1 MTRRAFFEVSTL
13 ADAVA
18 KANRIAPT
26 KGAAHDR
33 AAGIVVE
40 VNPNSLEPV
49 ILKSTDLDVTFRMVV
64 SVLEMGDESVTWRVP
79 SQLFNGI
86 MSTLPIGQSNTV
98 RLADNGDG
106 HLYFLCGKTKAK
118 LRLIAGEY
126 PTWAPFDDKTLA
138 TVPGLARRLTQVAWA
153 TDAKGNG
160 VLNGIHIDGEFLYG
174 CDRTNL
180 AIVPC
185 KVPVDRPVTAPLTD
199 VTSLI
204 KNTSEV
210 AMRAGTDRIE
220 LMPDAWTQTTCIL
233 FAGDYPNVRNLLNR
247 VASTGEVLIHAEALT
262 AALDKMLV
270 LVKSE
275 RYPTT
280 TIKIGDGS
288 VYLEMEVPDVGKIA
302 DEIEAVGGQNTGE
315 PFVITFSPDS
325 LKQALFASGREKVT
339 IKYGPTNLSPIVVE
353 DDNQFM
359 ALMMPRNK

>member
-1 MTRRAFFEVSTL
+1 MKKAIFEVATL

-64 SVLEMGDESVTWRVP
+64 NVLEVGDEPITWRVP

-86 MSTLPIGQSNTV
+86 MSTLPLGGQSTV
-98 RLADNGDG
+98 RMAENGDG
-106 HLYFLCGKTKAK
+106 FVYFLCGKTKAK
-118 LRLIAGEY
+118 LRLITGDY
-126 PTWAPFDDKTLA
+126 PLWEPFAMDDLTN
-138 TVPGLARRLTQVAWA
+138 VPGLARRLTQVAWA
-153 TDAKGNG
+153 TDSRGSG
-160 VLNGIHIDGEFLYG
+160 VFGGIHIDGEFLYG
-174 CDRTNL
+174 CDRQNM
-180 AIVPC
+180 AMVPC
-185 KVPVDRPVTAPLTD
+185 VVPVDRPVTAPLSEI
-199 VTSLI
+199 TSLI

-210 AMRAGTDRIE
+210 AMRAGTHHIE
-220 LMPDAWTQTTCIL
+220 LMPDAWTQTTCVL
-233 FAGDYPNVRNLLNR
+233 FAEEYPKVRNLLKNNQ
-247 VASTGEVLIHAEALT
+247 SGEIGVVSETLT

-270 LVKSE
+270 LVKAE

-288 VYLEMEVPDVGKIA
+288 LYLEMEVPDVGKIA
-302 DEIEAVGGQNTGE
+302 DEIEIVGGEKTD

-325 LKQALFASGREKVT
+325 LKQALAASGREKVT
-339 IKYGPTNLSPIVVE
+339 IKYGPTSLSPMLLT
-353 DDNQFM
+353 DDNQFLS
-359 ALMMPRNK
+359 LMMPRQK

>member
-1 MTRRAFFEVSTL
+1 MKKAIFEVATL
-13 ADAVA
+13 ADAVS

-40 VNPNSLEPV
+40 VDPDSLEPV
-49 ILKSTDLDVTFRMVV
+49 VLKSTDLDVTFRMVV
-64 SVLEMGDESVTWRVP
+64 NVLEMGDEKVTWRVP

-86 MSTLPIGQSNTV
+86 MSTLPVGQSSTV
-98 RLADNGDG
+98 RLAENGDG
-106 HLYFLCGKTKAK
+106 NVYFLCGKTKAK
-118 LRLIAGEY
+118 LRLIVAEY
-126 PTWAPFDDKTLA
+126 PTWQPFSTNDLA

-153 TDAKGNG
+153 TDQKGSGILGG
-160 VLNGIHIDGEFLYG
+160 VHIDGEFLYG
-174 CDRTNL
+174 CDRANL

-199 VTSLI
+199 IASLI

-210 AMRAGTDRIE
+210 AMRAGVERIE
-220 LMPDAWTQTTCIL
+220 LMPDAWTQTTCVL
-233 FAGDYPNVRNLLNR
+233 FGGEYPNVRNLLNR
-247 VASTGEVLIHAEALT
+247 TKPIGEVLIQTEELV

-302 DEIEAVGGQNTGE
+302 DEIDAVGGETGGTQ
-315 PFVITFSPDS
+315 FIITFSPDC
-325 LKQALFASGREKVT
+325 LKNALMASGREKVT
-339 IKYGPTNLSPIVVE
+339 IKYGPTNLSPIIVE
-353 DDNQFM
+353 DDNEFM
-359 ALMMPRNK
+359 ALMMPRQK